1 MYNLMKARVVAEQ
14 LNLGQH
20 KAVPDV
26 GEIDEE
32 LGQQSAI
39 KRVPILLVIITNI
52 VSMVAATS

>member
-32 LGQQSAI
+32 LGQS
-39 KRVPILLVIITNI
+39 LL
-52 VSMVAATS
+52 SKEYPFCL